1 VTQPLHCPGCGATW
15 YSAAAAALLRQ
26 GQRCL
31 RCDTPLV
38 APDDAEVRG
47 ESPRVRA
54 VRAFY
59 DAWVSRDLE
68 LAAHLSHPDL
78 EIQLKRDLSPEGHS
92 VFYGPDGIGAL
103 WEALPELRADEF
115 HVGLCELREHEQ
127 AVASQTDLQ
136 TDAEG
141 DELSGRVIG
150 AWRFDGVKIRSLDIR
165 LVSAEALNAANP
177 GEG

>member
-1 VTQPLHCPGCGATW
+1 VTEPLYCPGCGATW
-15 YSAAAAALLRQ
+15 YSAAAATLLRQ
-26 GQRCL
+26 GQHCL
-31 RCDTPLV
+31 RCDTLLV
-38 APDDAEVRG
+38 AADDAEAPS

-68 LAAHLSHPDL
+68 LAAQLCHPEL
-78 EIQLKRDLSPEGHS
+78 EIQLKRDLFPEGHS
-92 VFYGPDGIGAL
+92 VFHGADGIGAL

-115 HVGLCELREHEQ
+115 HVGLCEVHEHEQ
-127 AVASQTDLQ
+127 AVASQTDLR

-141 DELSGRVIG
+141 EELSGRVIG

-165 LVSAEALNAANP
+165 LVSAEAVKAGDS